1 MVARPVH
8 GELHASVAA
17 AARIRRLAAL
27 LGLSLLAAMPANA
40 AKDVFIRNKP
50 RVMPHVMPMSS
61 TFVGGGTQGA
71 CHDDPWKKHPKFRCV
86 KPKDSPALYCK

>member
-1 MVARPVH
+1 MEVFMLPSQPLRV
-8 GELHASVAA
+8 SVVS
-17 AARIRRLAAL
+17 AAL

-50 RVMPHVMPMSS
+50 RVMPMNSPMSS

-71 CHDDPWKKHPKFRCV
+71 RPADPWQRRPKFKCV
-86 KPKDSPALYCK
+86 KLKDNPALYCK